1 MNRIMI
7 AFLMCFLSSL
17 VVNTYAAEP
26 RQEPTEKER
35 ARTVYIFHQP
45 IVMLQA
51 KFGLT
56 TPEERVLRIR
66 NTLRNFTEADVREPL
81 QVVSVTRYNQ
91 PGRLI
96 VMNGKPVML
105 LTQGDL
111 DEGDD
116 LTLDQAAQRVLARM
130 EAQRSALSDQYNS
143 GWLALSA
150 VKTMAGLVGLV
161 LFWFGAY
168 RSWRWVRRVYRRRI
182 FENKSWIP
190 QSWRRFIGAIETRLY
205 ALLMILLGIVAL
217 YVWLSW
223 AFSLFPW
230 TRVWGESLGD
240 WSVHV
245 VRDIAL
251 SIVSALPG
259 LMIVLIIFLITAFIL
274 KLLKVVLNQVEAG
287 RLQLPGIHPETV
299 GATRKLIS
307 VVVWLFALSAAYPF
321 LPGAN
326 SLAFKGISVFFG
338 LMLTLGSA
346 GVMNHAMSGLVLIYS
361 RALRKGDM
369 IRVADNEGL
378 VSEIGMLAT
387 KIITRENYVVTVPN
401 AVVVSGKITNLS
413 AQSTNGGVNLTV
425 GVTIGYDTPWRQVH
439 AMLEL
444 AAKRAKGIDL
454 SQPPLVR
461 QLSLMDW
468 YISYEL
474 QVRLLPD
481 VSLADARNELHSN
494 IQDVFNEFNVQIM
507 SPNFVLQPEKSV
519 MVAKENWYTAPATPP
534 EGGKPATS
542 GEPAQHGPW
551 QNWYWHR
558 YR

>member
-1 MNRIMI
+1 MNKVLLIFWMGFI
-7 AFLMCFLSSL
+7 SALAFPSF
-17 VVNTYAAEP
+17 AAEP
-26 RQEPTEKER
+26 RQQPSEQER

-66 NTLRNFTEADVREPL
+66 NTLRNFTQADLREPL
-81 QVVSVTRYNQ
+81 KIVPITRYNQ

-96 VMNGKPVML
+96 VMNGKPL
-105 LTQGDL
+105 LLLAQADL

-116 LTLDQAAQRVLARM
+116 LTLDQAAQRVLVRM
-130 EAQRSALSDQYNS
+130 EIQRTALRDQFDG

-150 VKTMAGLVGLV
+150 VKTAAGLLGLI
-161 LFWFGAY
+161 LFFYGAY
-168 RSWRWVRRVYRRRI
+168 RSWRWVRRYYRRRI
-182 FENKSWIP
+182 IANRSWLP
-190 QSWRRFIGAIETRLY
+190 QRWRRFTGAIEARLY

-223 AFSLFPW
+223 VFSLFPW
-230 TRVWGESLGD
+230 TRVWGTSLGD
-240 WSVHV
+240 WSIRVL
-245 VRDIAL
+245 REIAL
-251 SIVSALPG
+251 SIASALPG
-259 LMIVLIIFLITAFIL
+259 LMIVLIIVLITAFIL

-361 RALRKGDM
+361 RALRKGDV

-413 AQSTNGGVNLTV
+413 AQNSGGGINLTV

-461 QLSLMDW
+461 QLALMDW
-468 YISYEL
+468 YVSYEL
-474 QVRLLPD
+474 QVRLLPGQ
-481 VSLADARNELHSN
+481 SLAEARNALYSH

-507 SPNFVLQPEKSV
+507 SPNFVLQPDDAV
-519 MVAKENWYTAPATPP
+519 RVPKENWYAAPAIPP
-534 EGGKPATS
+534 EGTAP
-542 GEPAQHGPW
+542 
-551 QNWYWHR
+551 
-558 YR
+558 

>member
-1 MNRIMI
+1 MNKVLLIFLTYFI
-7 AFLMCFLSSL
+7 SALAFPSF
-17 VVNTYAAEP
+17 AAEP
-26 RQEPTEKER
+26 RQQPSEQER

-66 NTLRNFTEADVREPL
+66 NTLRNFTQADLREPL
-81 QVVSVTRYNQ
+81 KIVPITRYNQ

-96 VMNGKPVML
+96 VMNGKPL
-105 LTQGDL
+105 LLLAQADL

-116 LTLDQAAQRVLARM
+116 LTLDQAAQRVLVRM
-130 EAQRSALSDQYNS
+130 ETQRTALRDQFDG

-150 VKTMAGLVGLV
+150 VKTAAGLLGLI
-161 LFWFGAY
+161 LFFYGAY
-168 RSWRWVRRVYRRRI
+168 RSWRWVRRYYRRRI
-182 FENKSWIP
+182 IANRSWLP
-190 QSWRRFIGAIETRLY
+190 QRWRRFTGAIEARLY

-223 AFSLFPW
+223 VFSLFPW
-230 TRVWGESLGD
+230 TRVWGTSLGD
-240 WSVHV
+240 WSIRVL
-245 VRDIAL
+245 REIAL
-251 SIVSALPG
+251 SIASALPG
-259 LMIVLIIFLITAFIL
+259 LMIVLIIVLITAFIL

-361 RALRKGDM
+361 RALRKGDV

-413 AQSTNGGVNLTV
+413 AQNSGGGINLTV

-461 QLSLMDW
+461 QLALMDW
-468 YISYEL
+468 YVSYEL
-474 QVRLLPD
+474 QVRLLPGQ
-481 VSLADARNELHSN
+481 SLAEARNALYSH
-494 IQDVFNEFNVQIM
+494 IQDVFNEFSVQIM
-507 SPNFVLQPEKSV
+507 SPNFVLQPDDAV
-519 MVAKENWYTAPATPP
+519 RVPKENWYAAPAIPP
-534 EGGKPATS
+534 EGTAP
-542 GEPAQHGPW
+542 
-551 QNWYWHR
+551 
-558 YR
+558 